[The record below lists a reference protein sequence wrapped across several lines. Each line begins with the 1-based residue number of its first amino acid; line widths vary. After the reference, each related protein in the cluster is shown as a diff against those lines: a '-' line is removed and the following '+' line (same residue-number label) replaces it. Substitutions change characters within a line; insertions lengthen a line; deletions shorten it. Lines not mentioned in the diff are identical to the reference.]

1 MILGIGTDIVSTD
14 RIERLVKLYG
24 ERFLRRV
31 FTRREI
37 EVAGQRA
44 TLGERLG
51 TRFAAKEAT
60 MKALGTGWREGVQFT
75 QIEVRKHP
83 TGMPEIVL
91 SGAAKQRAEE
101 MGVTRIHLS
110 LSHESDKAL
119 AVVILEGDSPPHT

>member
-1 MILGIGTDIVSTD
+1 MILGLGTDIVSTD
-14 RIERLVKLYG
+14 RLDRMVEMYG
-24 ERFLRRV
+24 DRFLSRV

-60 MKALGTGWREGVQFT
+60 MKALGTGWRGGVQFT
-75 QIEVRKHP
+75 QIEVRKQP
-83 TGMPEIVL
+83 SGMPEIIL

-101 MGVTRIHLS
+101 LGVTRIHLS
-110 LSHESDKAL
+110 LSHETDKAM
-119 AVVILEGDSPPHT
+119 AVVILEGEG